1 MIEAPEPKLLP
12 IMVRY
17 TDNLKDQ
24 IAEIS
29 NQFEDDV
36 RIKLAGEQLKI
47 FPANSDIHRAITKY
61 LTDGKI
67 EFYVITPKNQRPL
80 KAVLKGLPVSYSADE
95 IATGLAVLGLKIDQ
109 VRQLTN
115 LKTKAPIPVWQIEK
129 PLKTTRSSSMRRS
142 TMFLPVYL
150 TIILVYNDEE
160 SDIALFRSGLDMGSS
175 ILTMALFF
183 FLMQK
188 TWDFCRR
195 NTPVEDINFEKNV
208 LLQCFSGTP

>member
-1 MIEAPEPKLLP
+1 MIEAPEPKLPP

-80 KAVLKGLPVSYSADE
+80 KALLKRPPVSYSADE
-95 IATGLAVLGLKIDQ
+95 IATGLAELGLKIDQ

-115 LKTKAPIPVWQIEK
+115 LKTKAPIPVW
-129 PLKTTRSSSMRRS
+129 
-142 TMFLPVYL
+142 
-150 TIILVYNDEE
+150 
-160 SDIALFRSGLDMGSS
+160 
-175 ILTMALFF
+175 
-183 FLMQK
+183 
-188 TWDFCRR
+188 
-195 NTPVEDINFEKNV
+195 
-208 LLQCFSGTP
+208 

>member
-1 MIEAPEPKLLP
+1 MIEASEPKLLP

-129 PLKTTRSSSMRRS
+129 PLKTTRSSR
-142 TMFLPVYL
+142 
-150 TIILVYNDEE
+150 
-160 SDIALFRSGLDMGSS
+160 
-175 ILTMALFF
+175 
-183 FLMQK
+183 
-188 TWDFCRR
+188 
-195 NTPVEDINFEKNV
+195 
-208 LLQCFSGTP
+208 

>member
-1 MIEAPEPKLLP
+1 MIEAPEPKLPP

-36 RIKLAGEQLKI
+36 RIMLTGEQMKI
-47 FPANSDIHRAITKY
+47 FPANSDIHRDITKY
-61 LTDGKI
+61 LTDGEN

-95 IATGLAVLGLKIDQ
+95 IATGLAELGLKIDQ

-115 LKTKAPIPVWQIEK
+115 LKTKAPVPVWQI
-129 PLKTTRSSSMRRS
+129 
-142 TMFLPVYL
+142 VYRKAPENSK
-150 TIILVYNDEE
+150 I
-160 SDIALFRSGLDMGSS
+160 
-175 ILTMALFF
+175 
-183 FLMQK
+183 
-188 TWDFCRR
+188 
-195 NTPVEDINFEKNV
+195 FEKQTCQR
-208 LLQCFSGTP
+208 LQIIYDIPLGEKIVTPRDNQNYAKSETQVVSSYFKSKSKI